1 MWPYS
6 REFTDV
12 AYMNLSPQ
20 WIFNPH
26 SESFKANPFWYSVGN
41 VVLSLSLSH
50 LSFTCFAFLLSISIS
65 PYLSVIWTSC
75 SVALKYCKSC
85 RSVDH
90 HSVLHLESECNVNDM
105 MIPSK
110 AMLTLLSFSFFK
122 WKVTLWDNDVN
133 SKLHFNNAEVVLAE
147 HTTKT
152 S

>member
-1 MWPYS
+1 MW
-6 REFTDV
+6 RT
-12 AYMNLSPQ
+12 
-20 WIFNPH
+20 WIFHLNEYLILILNHLRQTP
-26 SESFKANPFWYSVGN
+26 SGILWATWFYLCPSPT
-41 VVLSLSLSH
+41 SLSLVLHFFS
-50 LSFTCFAFLLSISIS
+50 LSLSIS

-110 AMLTLLSFSFFK
+110 ATLTLLSFSFFK
-122 WKVTLWDNDVN
+122 WKVTLWDNEVN